1 MRLPPAPETPS
12 SGVPCLKIT
21 RGFKEPDHAAGTV
34 AEARRALDAEFG
46 ERSFADLVVVVA
58 ALNEAGNLPDVLDE
72 IPPAAA
78 GVALDVLVVD
88 DGSDDATSE
97 VARQHGAAVLR
108 LGRNCG
114 HGVALRAGYRAA
126 WEHGARYI
134 ATLDADG
141 QWDPGDLPAMV
152 RMVSTGEAD
161 LVIGSRA
168 LGETRDTDAF
178 RTLGV
183 RAFSR
188 LARVLSGVRV
198 TDTSSG
204 LRVMTPELLR
214 NVRQTQPQYQT
225 SELVIG
231 AALAGYRIAEVP
243 TVMRPRL
250 SGTSRK
256 GHNLAYGLR
265 YGRVMIGTWWRESRR
280 QGVRQ
285 LRLPLGTRL
294 LRYTAGSA
302 ICLAVSEV
310 ALFLLVVAGLQGWAA
325 SLLASAVGILPGYPL
340 NRTWT
345 FGRRGRSHVWR
356 EVLPY
361 WLSTIGGALFA
372 ALLVGIVT
380 PLVKNGRTS
389 LTAAVVDVVVY
400 VAAYGS
406 VWLLKFVYLDRM
418 LFRPQPVQRSARSTS
433 LATGPAVQEQL

>member
-1 MRLPPAPETPS
+1 M
-12 SGVPCLKIT
+12 
-21 RGFKEPDHAAGTV
+21 
-34 AEARRALDAEFG
+34 
-46 ERSFADLVVVVA
+46 VVIA

-72 IPPAAA
+72 IPTTAA

-88 DGSDDATSE
+88 DGSDDATSQ
-97 VARQHGAAVLR
+97 VARRHGAAVLR
-108 LGRNCG
+108 LSRNCG

-141 QWDPGDLPAMV
+141 QWDPADLPAMV
-152 RMVSTGEAD
+152 RLVTEGDAD

-183 RAFSR
+183 RAFSF
-188 LARVLSGVRV
+188 LARVLTGVTV

-214 NVRQTQPQYQT
+214 NVPQTQPQYQT
-225 SELVIG
+225 SELVVG

-243 TVMRPRL
+243 TVMRPRI
-250 SGTSRK
+250 SGSSRK
-256 GHNLAYGLR
+256 GRNLAYGLR
-265 YGRVMIGTWWRESRR
+265 YARVMVGTWWRESRR
-280 QGVRQ
+280 RGVRQ
-285 LRLPLGTRL
+285 IRLPLGTRL

-302 ICLAVSEV
+302 LCLMVSEV
-310 ALFLLVVAGLQGWAA
+310 ALFFLVLAGLQGWTA
-325 SLLASAVGILPGYPL
+325 SLLASAAGIIPGYPL
-340 NRTWT
+340 NRSWT

-356 EVLPY
+356 EVVPY

-372 ALLVGIVT
+372 ALLVGVANS
-380 PLVKNGRTS
+380 LVKNAGTTA
-389 LTAAVVDVVVY
+389 LTDAVVDAVVY
-400 VAAYGS
+400 VGAYGS

-418 LFRPQPVQRSARSTS
+418 LFRPPASRVESPPSVATNSAVPAGAGVNTVGMAPTW
-433 LATGPAVQEQL
+433 LAGAERAADYQ

>member
-1 MRLPPAPETPS
+1 
-12 SGVPCLKIT
+12 VKIT
-21 RGFKEPDHAAGTV
+21 RGFKEPEHAAETV
-34 AEARRALDAEFG
+34 AAARRTFDAEVG
-46 ERSFADLVVVVA
+46 DRPFADLVVVMA
-58 ALNEAGNLPDVLDE
+58 ALNEAGNLPDVLEE
-72 IPPAAA
+72 IPPMAA
-78 GVALDVLVVD
+78 GLPLDVLVID
-88 DGSDDATSE
+88 DGSEDATSQ
-97 VARQHGAAVLR
+97 VARQHGATVLR
-108 LGRNCG
+108 LSRNCG

-152 RMVSTGEAD
+152 RMVSTGDAD

-168 LGETRDTDAF
+168 LGETRDTDSF

-183 RAFSR
+183 RAFSL
-188 LARVLSGVRV
+188 LARVLTGVTV

-214 NVRQTQPQYQT
+214 QVPQTQPQYQT

-243 TVMRPRL
+243 TVMRPRI

-256 GHNLAYGLR
+256 GHNLAYGWR
-265 YGRVMIGTWWRESRR
+265 YARVMVGTWWRESRR
-280 QGVRQ
+280 RGVRQ

-294 LRYTAGSA
+294 FRYTAGSA
-302 ICLAVSEV
+302 ICLAVSEA
-310 ALFLLVVAGLQGWAA
+310 ALFILVLAGLQGWAA
-325 SLLASAVGILPGYPL
+325 SLLASAAGIIPGYPL

-361 WLSTIGGALFA
+361 WITTIGGALFA

-380 PLVKNGRTS
+380 PLVRNGRTS
-389 LTAAVVDVVVY
+389 LAAAIVDLIVY
-400 VAAYGS
+400 VGAYGS
-406 VWLLKFVYLDRM
+406 IWLLKFVYLDRM
-418 LFRPQPVQRSARSTS
+418 LFRPQADQRGSSSTS
-433 LATGPAVQEQL
+433 LATEQSIQEPV